1 MDRGNKAK
9 FIVFGII
16 AVLFFIIILAFIIAS
31 KKRGKKEATE
41 TVVHSQVD
49 SNFTLDDMLKVN
61 GQSKQTQTKDYDNT
75 GFQNDTRVY
84 QQDDDAVRLQKRI
97 QESKAKEDSAI
108 VQYRAQL
115 MKTVKEIQETEPN
128 NNKVPVP
135 TVSEQISVTPIN
147 NITEIDAIETLEPE
161 QETKPKGNRFYK
173 PSDVNKILKNTV
185 MATVHGEQILSNGS
199 TLKMRLLE
207 NLETGNGIMIPKGSY
222 IYGIVRLTGERMT
235 IEIRSGQVEQLIY
248 PLKMKVYDTDGLA
261 GIKVPTNLKYE
272 LATELTEAGL
282 NEARMSGSSG
292 GIVDQGL
299 NAVVNASSRV
309 FRKSNR
315 VVKIKIKSNYKLYLK
330 DEA

>member
-115 MKTVKEIQETEPN
+115 MKTVKEIQGNEPN

-185 MATVHGEQILSNGS
+185 MATVHGEQW
-199 TLKMRLLE
+199 
-207 NLETGNGIMIPKGSY
+207 
-222 IYGIVRLTGERMT
+222 
-235 IEIRSGQVEQLIY
+235 
-248 PLKMKVYDTDGLA
+248 
-261 GIKVPTNLKYE
+261 
-272 LATELTEAGL
+272 
-282 NEARMSGSSG
+282 
-292 GIVDQGL
+292 
-299 NAVVNASSRV
+299 VNS
-309 FRKSNR
+309 
-315 VVKIKIKSNYKLYLK
+315 
-330 DEA
+330 

>member
-1 MDRGNKAK
+1 
-9 FIVFGII
+9 
-16 AVLFFIIILAFIIAS
+16 
-31 KKRGKKEATE
+31 
-41 TVVHSQVD
+41 
-49 SNFTLDDMLKVN
+49 
-61 GQSKQTQTKDYDNT
+61 
-75 GFQNDTRVY
+75 
-84 QQDDDAVRLQKRI
+84 
-97 QESKAKEDSAI
+97 
-108 VQYRAQL
+108 
-115 MKTVKEIQETEPN
+115 
-128 NNKVPVP
+128 
-135 TVSEQISVTPIN
+135 
-147 NITEIDAIETLEPE
+147 
-161 QETKPKGNRFYK
+161 
-173 PSDVNKILKNTV
+173 
-185 MATVHGEQILSNGS
+185 
-199 TLKMRLLE
+199 
-207 NLETGNGIMIPKGSY
+207 MIPKGSY